1 MKSWALLYKS
11 HGEMRNDSEGAFA
24 HDIRARL
31 RALGEQGHCAREL
44 QYKFTRRQSG
54 RLQEWYVQAHDGLP
68 EGQASLKEL
77 PELQNAKLT
86 LLALCDSRTH
96 WIHQFS
102 AHLEG
107 ITPKGATWLVAAHLE
122 NDLSQDQKG
131 EGACSHAAF
140 HCHVGP
146 SFEAAPCVR
155 VPLPPVPPVALLDW
169 MISLVVPKWEPAPWS
184 AVAKLLDDPG

>member
-11 HGEMRNDSEGAFA
+11 HGETRTDSEGALA
-24 HDIRARL
+24 HDIRARF
-31 RALGEQGHCAREL
+31 RALAEQGHCSKEL

-68 EGQASLKEL
+68 EGQASLMEL
-77 PELQNAKLT
+77 PELCNAKLT
-86 LLALCDSRTH
+86 ILALCDSRTH

-102 AHLEG
+102 AHLQG
-107 ITPKGATWLVAAHLE
+107 TTPKGASWLVAAHLE
-122 NDLSQDQKG
+122 NDRPDDRKG

-146 SFEAAPCVR
+146 GFEDAPCVR
-155 VPLPPVPPVALLDW
+155 VPLPSVPPVALLDW
-169 MISLVVPKWEPAPWS
+169 ILSLVVRKWEPAPWP
-184 AVAKLLDDPG
+184 AVTEFLADSG